1 MKKRI
6 MYLKSLG
13 AQTIDQC
20 LFGYKLGAYWV
31 SITNFVTKKFLI
43 ETFFVCQCTQR
54 LAKIPMIYNVYSI
67 GKTT

>member
-43 ETFFVCQCTQR
+43 ETFFVPMHSTARKNSNDLQC
-54 LAKIPMIYNVYSI
+54 LLDW
-67 GKTT
+67 